1 MPSSAFRVRYS
12 RTGCR
17 ALIWSMARMERSST
31 SARLSSLGSPS
42 FMLAPCRAGCLVQD
56 ATPTGALTDAEARNG
71 PQAVAQSATATIAVA
86 ITLLFGALA
95 FCVRRSPC
103 DAVFG
108 VRGRV
113 GNRLSRPLHRLSR
126 RLRHVFRRVHSGL

>member
-1 MPSSAFRVRYS
+1 
-12 RTGCR
+12 
-17 ALIWSMARMERSST
+17 MACVERSST
-31 SARLSSLGSPS
+31 SARLNSLGASSL
-42 FMLAPCRAGCLVQD
+42 MLDPCRVGCVHQD
-56 ATPTGALTDAEARNG
+56 DAPTSAPTGAEARNG
-71 PQAVAQSATATIAVA
+71 LQAVAQSATATIAVA
-86 ITLLFGALA
+86 INLLFGSLA

-113 GNRLSRPLHRLSR
+113 GNRLSRLLHRLSR